1 MSFLGEQELK
11 DRVEVEKII
20 LDFHKD
26 NIKSNHYELTL
37 GQSYCSTNTK
47 SKVLKAEDNQI
58 VIEPGEFYFLESSE
72 TLHLPNDLMAFIS
85 IKSKVKFKGLINIS
99 GFHVDPNFEGKL
111 VFSVL
116 NVGTSPINLTVGD
129 PLFQI
134 WFSTLTSTTTYQG
147 DHQGLKGVNGAFLS
161 KYMISSTN
169 AYPADLQKQIY
180 EMEKNLSAYPLN
192 TQEQLHQL
200 EKKLSNIYLYLKI
213 IAGILTSVAIGICLI
228 LVRSYFTVN
237 AT

>member
-11 DRVEVEKII
+11 SRVKVEKII
-20 LDFHKD
+20 LDFHED
-26 NIKSNHYELTL
+26 NIKSNHYELSL
-37 GQSYCSTNTK
+37 GQSYCSTNTN

-72 TLHLPNDLMAFIS
+72 TLHIPDDLMAFIS

-99 GFHVDPNFEGKL
+99 GFHVDPNFKGKL

-134 WFSTLTSTTTYQG
+134 WFSTLTSITTYEG
-147 DHQGLKGVNGAFLS
+147 DHQGLKGVNGEFLS

-180 EMEKNLSAYPLN
+180 EIEKKLSTYPSD
-192 TQEQLHQL
+192 TQDQIHEL
-200 EKKLSNIYLYLKI
+200 KIKLSNIYLFAKI
-213 IAGILTSVAIGICLI
+213 ISGVVITICLI
-228 LVRSYFTVN
+228 VARNYFTN
-237 AT
+237 PTI

>member
-20 LDFHKD
+20 LDFHED

-37 GQSYCSTNTK
+37 GQSYCSTTTN

-72 TLHLPNDLMAFIS
+72 TLHIPNNLMAFIS

-99 GFHVDPNFEGKL
+99 GFHVDPNFQGKL

-116 NVGTSPINLTVGD
+116 NVGTNPINLTVGD

-134 WFSTLTSTTTYQG
+134 WFSTLTSITTYEG
-147 DHQGLKGVNGAFLS
+147 DHQGLKGVNGEFLS

-169 AYPADLQKQIY
+169 AYPADLQKQIH
-180 EMEKNLSAYPLN
+180 EIEKKISIYPSN
-192 TQEQLHQL
+192 TQEQIHEL
-200 EKKLSNIYLYLKI
+200 KTKLSNIYLFVKI
-213 IAGILTSVAIGICLI
+213 ISGVIIPIVISISVMLAKN
-228 LVRSYFTVN
+228 YFTPPVV
-237 AT
+237 